1 MYCGTS
7 RELAMTAKNVETV
20 ALQRTVIQRNEIE
33 QGIVLARQKGISLG
47 EFLLDQ
53 KGFSE
58 EGLAQGFADWLKVP
72 RVRIASL
79 TIDADAAK
87 AISEKIALK
96 HQCLPLKIEGA
107 KLVMAMANPADYD
120 AIQDVQF
127 VSGFTVQPVV
137 ATRAEILDGIEEM
150 YRTDELMQEFL
161 SKVSDSADFTILA
174 DDSDKL
180 NLDQVDARS
189 AADQVPVVKM
199 CNLILQEAIR
209 SQASDVHLEPTLNCL
224 QVRMRIDGVL
234 REYIDVPKWLHLPLV
249 SRIKILASLD
259 IAERRAPQDGRFKAK
274 LQNKSADLRVST
286 LPSLFGEKV
295 VIRVLGTM
303 SIPDL
308 ESMGFSDWQYSTL
321 ADCLSQPQGMIL
333 LTGPT
338 GSGKTTTLYS
348 MIAKRRST
356 EINIVTVEDPVEY
369 QLEGINQVQ
378 VNTRAGLTFAGTL
391 RSILRQD
398 PDVILI
404 GEIRDLETAEI
415 AFQAANTGH
424 LVLSTLHTDDAF
436 GAIVRLLDLGVDRSL
451 ISTSLSLIVAQR
463 LARRVCMQ
471 CREPYAPA
479 PEVIQKLR
487 VEDPGQVFYRGKG
500 CQACRKAGYTGRLGI
515 YEMLRITTSMKELI
529 RQKATE
535 SALRRAAAVAG
546 SKTLLEDGIVK
557 ACQGETN
564 PDELFRVIEIV
575 ADESFPCP
583 KCGSVVNRE
592 FKSCPYCAFTL
603 RKTCQAC
610 GQDLNQE
617 WALCPYCSTAMTVE
631 AVVEAN
637 PKPPEP
643 VQHLLPPSST
653 PVSERKPPA
662 ALSAAPLPAPKLPKI
677 VIADDDEN
685 IVKVVAAALR
695 QLPIDV
701 EVFTASDG
709 NQALQ
714 VIESKGADLAILDLK
729 MPGMD
734 GFAVCDQL
742 RKDIRTAFLPI
753 LMLTANSDQENRTK
767 GYLVGTDDFMSKPF
781 AIPEFLARV
790 TRLLRRTY
798 GV

>member
-1 MYCGTS
+1 
-7 RELAMTAKNVETV
+7 MTGKSADSL
-20 ALQRTVIQRNEIE
+20 ALQRTVIQRGEIE

-96 HQCLPLKIEGA
+96 HQCLPLKIEGT

-174 DDSDKL
+174 DESDKL

-259 IAERRAPQDGRFKAK
+259 IAERRAPQDGRFKVK

-303 SIPDL
+303 SIPELD
-308 ESMGFSDWQYSTL
+308 SMGFSDWQYSTL

-436 GAIVRLLDLGVDRSL
+436 GAIIRLLDLGVDRSL

-463 LARRVCMQ
+463 LARRVCAQ
-471 CREPYAPA
+471 CREAYTPE

-487 VEDPGQVFYRGKG
+487 VDDPAQVFYRGKG
-500 CQACRKAGYTGRLGI
+500 CQACRKVGYTGRLGI
-515 YEMLRITTSMKELI
+515 YEMLRMTSSMKELI

-546 SKTLLEDGIVK
+546 SKTLLEDGITK

-575 ADESFPCP
+575 ADETFPCP
-583 KCGSVVNRE
+583 KCGSMVNRE

-617 WALCPYCSTAMTVE
+617 WALCPYCSTAT
-631 AVVEAN
+631 AVHAAAGVN
-637 PKPPEP
+637 
-643 VQHLLPPSST
+643 ST
-653 PVSERKPPA
+653 VSESGDVPYLLSSSSKDLNENRRPVALPA
-662 ALSAAPLPAPKLPKI
+662 APAPKLPKI
-677 VIADDDEN
+677 VIADDDAD
-685 IVKVVAAALR
+685 IRKVVAAALR
-695 QLPIDV
+695 QLPIGV

-709 NQALQ
+709 KQALEM
-714 VIESKGADLAILDLK
+714 IEAIGADLAILDLK

-790 TRLLRRTY
+790 SRLLRRTY